1 MVAAVETRIRLDI
14 PSAVT
19 VSRDLGLN
27 SVTTLVCVQN
37 RWAAASH
44 IVLRL
49 PSHFTTVLR
58 VQKYVPRAA
67 RTFRAQISDFSDFD
81 DDVKMFR

>member
-1 MVAAVETRIRLDI
+1 MAVEKRIRLDI
-14 PSAVT
+14 PYTVT

-27 SVTTLVCVQN
+27 SVKTLVCVQN
-37 RWAAASH
+37 RWAAASL

-49 PSHFTTVLR
+49 PSNFTTVLQ

-67 RTFRAQISDFSDFD
+67 RTSRAQISDFSDFD

>member
-1 MVAAVETRIRLDI
+1 VAVEKRIRLDI
-14 PSAVT
+14 PYTVT

-27 SVTTLVCVQN
+27 SVKTLVCV
-37 RWAAASH
+37 
-44 IVLRL
+44 
-49 PSHFTTVLR
+49 PSNFTTVLQ